1 MERTAN
7 DVQAIVERHLNLA
20 KIEDPE
26 GVITLQLDPAFIV
39 KEPYAWH
46 VGVRPSREP
55 DRQWRFYEELAI
67 IAVNIAEQDQLEVH
81 LIPGESLGTEKPTR
95 IAIAA

>member
-1 MERTAN
+1 MTKY
-7 DVQAIVERHLNLA
+7 DVQAIVEYHLRQTQV
-20 KIEDPE
+20 EDPE
-26 GVITLQLDPAFIV
+26 GIITLQLDPSLIV

-67 IAVNIAEQDQLEVH
+67 IAENIAEQDQLEVH
-81 LIPGESLGTEKPTR
+81 LIPGEPLETEKPTR
-95 IAIAA
+95 IAVAA

>member
-20 KIEDPE
+20 KVEDPE
-26 GVITLQLDPAFIV
+26 GIITLQLDQTFIV

-67 IAVNIAEQDQLEVH
+67 IAENIAEQNQLEVH
-81 LIPGESLGTEKPTR
+81 LIPGEPLGTEKPSR
-95 IAIAA
+95 IAVAA

>member
-1 MERTAN
+1 MNAN
-7 DVQAIVERHLNLA
+7 EVQAIVERHLSTA
-20 KIEDPE
+20 HVEDPE
-26 GVITLQLDPAFIV
+26 GIITLQLDPEFIV

-67 IAVNIAEQDQLEVH
+67 IAENIAEQDQLEVH
-81 LIPGESLGTEKPTR
+81 LIPGEPLGTEKPTR

>member
-1 MERTAN
+1 MDRTAN
-7 DVQAIVERHLNLA
+7 DVQAIVERHLSQA
-20 KIEDPE
+20 KVEDPE
-26 GVITLQLDPAFIV
+26 GVITLQLDPEYIV

-67 IAVNIAEQDQLEVH
+67 IAENIAEQDQLEVH
-81 LIPGESLGTEKPTR
+81 LIPGEPLETKTSTR
-95 IAIAA
+95 IAVAA

>member
-7 DVQAIVERHLNLA
+7 YVQAIVERHLNLA
-20 KIEDPE
+20 KVEDPE
-26 GVITLQLDPAFIV
+26 GIITLQLDPTFIV

-55 DRQWRFYEELAI
+55 DRQWRFYEELAV
-67 IAVNIAEQDQLEVH
+67 IAENIAEQDHLEVH
-81 LIPGESLGTEKPTR
+81 LIPGEPLATKKPTR
-95 IAIAA
+95 IAVAA